1 VEDIWTRLRRLRSSH
16 SDTAMSN
23 AWGGSSLSLPRGVA
37 GFIEDLWLRLVRRQP
52 TGES

>member
-1 VEDIWTRLRRLRSSH
+1 
-16 SDTAMSN
+16 MSN